1 MHTYILE
8 IRLVSVHVSN
18 GSSMARGTHWRA
30 LGYLRPDGDSSDA
43 ALEGQLLGGRL
54 AQRGS

>member
-8 IRLVSVHVSN
+8 IRLASVYSIGTSV
-18 GSSMARGTHWRA
+18 ARSTHRRA

-43 ALEGQLLGGRL
+43 ALEGELLAGRL